1 MDNAH
6 MTTLLDWTE
15 NELFGTPTG
24 VDIAKHAPDLT
35 APDAYR
41 LNAALVL
48 RRVAQGDTHI
58 GYKIASGASGIRAET
73 AEPRQHVVGS
83 LMRSGLFAGPDPVPF
98 GTASKMVVEAEV
110 AVLLKRDL
118 QGPRLTMADVIG
130 AVEGYFPAIEIV
142 PSTGGPRGSHLS
154 RIVSSKFTGGIVLG
168 NALHAPHGIDLQL
181 EGAIMRVNG
190 EPMATA
196 TGVVIMGNP
205 LTAVAAIANQ
215 LAEIGVGLKAGMVLM
230 TGTFTGTTPVKP
242 GDCVEAAFTR
252 LGSAT
257 ARFVA

>member
-1 MDNAH
+1 MDKAR
-6 MTTLLDWTE
+6 MKTLLDWID

-24 VDIAKHAPDLT
+24 VDVAEHAPDLSS
-35 APDAYR
+35 ADAYR
-41 LNAALVL
+41 LNAELVL
-48 RRVAQGDTHI
+48 RRVARGDAHI
-58 GYKIASGASGIRAET
+58 GYKIASGASGIASQNT
-73 AEPRQHVVGS
+73 EPKQHVVGS
-83 LMRSGLFAGPDPVPF
+83 LMRSGLFPGPDPVPF
-98 GTASKMVVEAEV
+98 GTATKMVVEAEV

-118 QGPRLTMADVIG
+118 QGPNLGISDVVG

-142 PSTGGPRGSHLS
+142 PSMGGARGSHLS
-154 RIVSSKFTGGIVLG
+154 RIISSKFTGGIVLG
-168 NALHAPHGIDLQL
+168 NPLNAPYGIDLQL

-190 EPMATA
+190 EPKATA

-205 LTAVAAIANQ
+205 LNAVAAVANQ
-215 LAEIGVGLKAGMVLM
+215 LAEIGVGLKAGMVIM

-242 GDCVEAAFTR
+242 GDFVEAAFTR